1 MTKHTGSS
9 FSVPYRDFRRIPTF
23 RTATILAIPGNMRH
37 QLDRLPMTTSASTPK
52 YGGRFPPPYRW
63 ALFCFAIFVLKLL
76 LFAIDPVPKFYMGDS
91 GAYIWTALSG
101 WIPPDRSFFYGYVIR
116 WTALW
121 MGSLTW
127 LLVVQVCLSAITC
140 ILFSS
145 ITRVVFELPERWCYV
160 FGFLCA
166 IDPLQLLYERYVM
179 TEAISL
185 FLYAFVTYHSF
196 LYLKR
201 HRLRNLIIV
210 QSASVLLIGFRM
222 SFLLQVQ
229 ISTIILPLLAFAPD
243 VFKRIRRQ
251 PLAEAS
257 RMSPARVC
265 AGHLLLSVTLMFLLH
280 AGYKR
285 ANGWLSHREPGY
297 LYSTGIT
304 LLAYWAPVL
313 QPEDAPDPRLADL
326 IRRGD
331 EFHLKNPVFRNAQR
345 FRPGHL
351 IDRLKTVVPD
361 RSKADS
367 LAKKTAL
374 HALWRDP
381 LGILGIG
388 WHTYVCYWNV
398 AAMKNYAELDFSFL
412 RPPDDT
418 LIALLA
424 SRFHLSYAKDTTT
437 MSPIQ
442 LYYIV
447 GWPYYFL
454 ILSAPLL
461 SGLAIAIRSVRRY
474 AILLFVNISI
484 MMAMAMTF
492 GSHSIRYLQPISFMT
507 LLLLAL
513 GASIALRSVRK
524 DDHIA
529 GRQSS
534 SVETFRPG
542 LSALAQP
549 AFTGS

>member
-1 MTKHTGSS
+1 MSDICA
-9 FSVPYRDFRRIPTF
+9 V
-23 RTATILAIPGNMRH
+23 TILAILEKMRH
-37 QLDRLPMTTSASTPK
+37 QLDRLGMTSPASITK
-52 YGGRFPPPYRW
+52 GTGRFPPLYRW
-63 ALFCFAIFVLKLL
+63 PLFCFSIFALKFL
-76 LFAIDPVPKFYMGDS
+76 LFAIDPAPKLYLGDS
-91 GAYIWTALSG
+91 GSYIWTALSG
-101 WIPPDRSFFYGYVIR
+101 SIPPDRSFFYGYVIR

-121 MGSLTW
+121 TGSLTW

-145 ITRVVFELPERWCYV
+145 ITRVIFELPERWSYG

-185 FLYAFVTYHSF
+185 FLYAFVIYHSF
-196 LYLKR
+196 LYLKTR
-201 HRLRNLIIV
+201 RLRNLVIV
-210 QSASVLLIGFRM
+210 QAASVFLIGFRM

-229 ISTIILPLLAFAPD
+229 IDTIILPLLAFAPD
-243 VFKRIRRQ
+243 VLKQIRRR

-257 RMSPARVC
+257 FTSPGRVC
-265 AGHLLLSVTLMFLLH
+265 AGHLLLSVMLMFLLH

-285 ANGWLSHREPGY
+285 TNGWLSHREPDY
-297 LYSTGIT
+297 LYSTGTT

-313 QPEDAPDPRLADL
+313 QAEDAPDPRLADL

-351 IDRLKTVVPD
+351 IDRLRKLEPD
-361 RSKADS
+361 RAKADS

-381 LGILGIG
+381 LGVLGIG
-388 WHTYVCYWNV
+388 CRTYVGYWNV
-398 AAMKNYAELDFSFL
+398 AAMKRCAESDFSFR
-412 RPPDDT
+412 RPPDDN
-418 LIALLA
+418 LMALLA
-424 SRFHLSYAKDTTT
+424 SRFHLSYSKGTI
-437 MSPIQ
+437 MSPTQ
-442 LYYIV
+442 LYYV
-447 GWPYYFL
+447 AAWPYYFL
-454 ILSAPLL
+454 ILLAPLL
-461 SGLAIAIRSVRRY
+461 SGLAIALRSVRRY
-474 AILLFVNISI
+474 AILLFVHISI

-492 GSHSIRYLQPISFMT
+492 GSDSIRYLQPISFVT
-507 LLLLAL
+507 LLVLAL
-513 GASIALRSVRK
+513 GAKIALRSVRN
-524 DDHIA
+524 DEAVA
-529 GRQSS
+529 GGQSS
-534 SVETFRPG
+534 SVETLRPP